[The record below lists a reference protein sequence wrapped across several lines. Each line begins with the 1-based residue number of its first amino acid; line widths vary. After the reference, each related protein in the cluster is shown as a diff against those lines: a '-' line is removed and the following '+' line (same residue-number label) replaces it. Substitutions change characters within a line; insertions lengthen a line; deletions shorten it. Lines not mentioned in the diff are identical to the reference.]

1 MAAHYDA
8 CLTSPSSPMS
18 SSQDSPIAPVAS
30 NLGPDARQTD
40 LKRTIHTSLVL
51 HFMVQ
56 LSLGEDADAR
66 LATRSM
72 GRVHHRILYFA
83 HFTPGITVS
92 ELLAVLGVK
101 HQNIQA
107 PLRQLVQEGYIL
119 TRASAQDGR
128 VKQLYC
134 SRKGDRLLEFV
145 SAGQRERIHRSFE
158 SVTPQDVH
166 SYLKVMAA
174 MLGPDRREWVRR
186 LTERDDPTE
195 SV

>member
-1 MAAHYDA
+1 MAI
-8 CLTSPSSPMS
+8 TSQRAASATPEPSAA
-18 SSQDSPIAPVAS
+18 Q
-30 NLGPDARQTD
+30 
-40 LKRTIHTSLVL
+40 LKRLIHKGLVL

-56 LSLGEDADAR
+56 LTLGDDADGR

-72 GRVHHRILYFA
+72 GRVHHRVLYFA

-92 ELLAVLGVK
+92 ELLEVLGVK

-107 PLRQLVQEGYIL
+107 PLRQLIAEGYIL
-119 TRASAQDGR
+119 SRASEQDGR

-134 SRKGDRLLEFV
+134 SRKGDKLLEFI
-145 SAGQRERIHRSFE
+145 SAGQRERIQRGYDNLTPDDIE
-158 SVTPQDVH
+158 S
-166 SYLKVMAA
+166 YFKVMTA

-186 LTERDDPTE
+186 LTALDDPSE